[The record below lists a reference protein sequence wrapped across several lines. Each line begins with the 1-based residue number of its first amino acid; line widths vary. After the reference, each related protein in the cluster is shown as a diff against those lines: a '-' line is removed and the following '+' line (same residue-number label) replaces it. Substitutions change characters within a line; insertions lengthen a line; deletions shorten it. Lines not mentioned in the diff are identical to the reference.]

1 MTEGIA
7 MGRSEAFSA
16 PCVWRPMRLQ
26 TLSVPTR
33 TGNNMNAVREG
44 LNPVGDKGARPT
56 AVNDRH
62 RSLLGFAGI
71 LAFLCS
77 SCHLN

>member
-7 MGRSEAFSA
+7 IERSEAFSA
-16 PCVWRPMRLQ
+16 LCVWRPMRLQ
-26 TLSVPTR
+26 TLSVSTR

-44 LNPVGDKGARPT
+44 LDPVGDKGARPT
-56 AVNDRH
+56 AVNDSH
-62 RSLLGFAGI
+62 GTLLGFAGI
-71 LAFLCS
+71 LAFLCL